1 MLGRR
6 SDGGPGL
13 QRIREQVEHMP
24 RQKGLEVTVE
34 SGEFGIDQTCEGM
47 QYSPRIAIGN
57 LRAPFLAVLME
68 DADHPTG
75 NFPYWVLWNVE
86 RTELIPRNLPKRE
99 EFSQPI
105 RGIQGRNGFGR
116 IGYDAPCPPQGAK
129 RRFRFRVFGVNGEL
143 DLRPGG
149 TPKDLENALEGRIL
163 QYGEAIVTYERPD
176 RKNISATAP

>member
-1 MLGRR
+1 M
-6 SDGGPGL
+6 

-24 RQKGLEVTVE
+24 REKGLEVTVE